1 MGRLLE
7 ALLAGRAGADDP
19 GLEARLAA
27 QIDEARKAWPG
38 LAVDDEAVARYVGL
52 RLAPG
57 TPPVEALAALAVPDL
72 SLACAVA
79 RGEPQAIELC
89 DRKLL
94 GPAVEASARRIAGT
108 GPFVDEAHQLLAA
121 RLFLA
126 RPDGTR
132 GIERYGGRGS
142 LFSWLRVGATRQLLK
157 LRDRRG
163 RKEAPLPDALLDV
176 LGAHGDPELDLLRR
190 RYQAEV
196 RGAFEAAAA
205 ALPERDRTLLHYQLI
220 EGLGSERI
228 APIYGVHRAT
238 VSRWLVQ
245 AKERLIAE
253 MRRALAERL
262 ATSESEAD
270 SVLRLVQ
277 SGLELSLNRILAR

>member
-7 ALLAGRAGADDP
+7 ALLAGRAGADEP

-27 QIDEARKAWPG
+27 LLDEARKAWPG
-38 LAVDDEAVARYVGL
+38 VAIDDEAVARYVGL

-57 TPPVEALAALAVPDL
+57 APPVEALAALAIPDL
-72 SLACAVA
+72 FLACAVA
-79 RGEPQAIELC
+79 RGDGHAIGLC

-94 GPAVEASARRIAGT
+94 GPAVEASARRIAGA
-108 GPFVDEAHQLLAA
+108 GPFVDEAHQVLAA
-121 RLFLA
+121 RLFVA

-142 LFSWLRVGATRQLLK
+142 LWSWLRVAATRQLLK
-157 LRDRRG
+157 LRDRSG
-163 RKEAPLPDALLDV
+163 RNEAPLPDALLDV
-176 LGAHGDPELDLLRR
+176 LGANGDPELDLLRR
-190 RYQAEV
+190 RYRAEV
-196 RGAFEAAAA
+196 RSAFEAAAA
-205 ALPERDRTLLHYQLI
+205 SLPERDRTLLHYQLV

-245 AKERLIAE
+245 AKERLLTE
-253 MRRALAERL
+253 TRRALAERL
-262 ATSESEAD
+262 ASTESEAD

-277 SGLELSLNRILAR
+277 SGLELSLSRVLAL